1 MILGGIV
8 GGGSLVN
15 KGVSIVGSGIS
26 AIGNV
31 LGIGNNR
38 GAKREKRDRLRDAL
52 VGAGV
57 DRGTIDNVHSDD
69 WRELK
74 KLAQFVQDNGKMAVA
89 YLNETMPRGGFGGRK
104 GPTAS
109 QVTANF
115 QSWKQSK
122 QPPSSAW
129 PGQSP
134 SMATPTANTGKAI
147 TDTMLYIALGIAA
160 LFLLGPKLRGK

>member
-1 MILGGIV
+1 
-8 GGGSLVN
+8 
-15 KGVSIVGSGIS
+15 
-26 AIGNV
+26 
-31 LGIGNNR
+31 
-38 GAKREKRDRLRDAL
+38 
-52 VGAGV
+52 
-57 DRGTIDNVHSDD
+57 
-69 WRELK
+69 
-74 KLAQFVQDNGKMAVA
+74 
-89 YLNETMPRGGFGGRK
+89 MPRGGFGGKK

-122 QPPSSAW
+122 QPPSSAG

-134 SMATPTANTGKAI
+134 SMATPTGSTPTANTGKAI